1 MARGGRFEP
10 MLEASFFVVQPRGF
24 VPPAQTCV
32 HAYDSVL
39 YPGILTG
46 DGFLDG
52 CVLGLDLLWWLTGG
66 DSRRRWSNGHRW
78 YNMGVLGKGRNGRQ
92 GQDLGSAL
100 GIDWAL
106 LVEVPFDVLVYDQ
119 GTGHSY

>member
-1 MARGGRFEP
+1 

-52 CVLGLDLLWWLTGG
+52 SMPGMDLLWWLTEG

-78 YNMGVLGKGRNGRQ
+78 CNAGVLGKGRNGRQ
-92 GQDLGSAL
+92 EQDLEDAL
-100 GIDWAL
+100 
-106 LVEVPFDVLVYDQ
+106 EVDRVV
-119 GTGHSY
+119 TS

>member
-1 MARGGRFEP
+1 
-10 MLEASFFVVQPRGF
+10 
-24 VPPAQTCV
+24 
-32 HAYDSVL
+32 
-39 YPGILTG
+39 
-46 DGFLDG
+46 
-52 CVLGLDLLWWLTGG
+52 
-66 DSRRRWSNGHRW
+66 
-78 YNMGVLGKGRNGRQ
+78 MGVLGKGRNGRQ